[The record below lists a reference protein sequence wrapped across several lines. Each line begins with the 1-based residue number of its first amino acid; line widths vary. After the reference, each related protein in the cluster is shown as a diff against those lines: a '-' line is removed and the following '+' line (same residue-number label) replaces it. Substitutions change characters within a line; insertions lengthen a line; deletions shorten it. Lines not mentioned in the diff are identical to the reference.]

1 MADDVDKPERY
12 LIRDTKTGIY
22 KNYDGYST
30 ASRARN
36 AVDKLDNAYGAYRY
50 KVVPYSIA
58 TAGSFE
64 NPDTSKAKS
73 VTSSARGGSGR
84 AGPSFSPEGGMKP
97 GQSPSL
103 DNPIMQAKGGSV
115 SSRGDGIA
123 QRGKTKGR
131 MC

>member
-1 MADDVDKPERY
+1 MADDVNKPERY
-12 LIRDTKTGIY
+12 LIQDTKTGIY

-30 ASRARN
+30 ASRARS
-36 AVDKLDNAYGAYRY
+36 VRDKLDNAYGAYRY
-50 KVVPYSIA
+50 KVVPYSRA
-58 TAGSFE
+58 TAGSVE
-64 NPDTSKAKS
+64 NPNASKS
-73 VTSSARGGSGR
+73 VTSSVKGGSGR
-84 AGPSFSPEGGMKP
+84 AADIDMEGGMKP

>member
-1 MADDVDKPERY
+1 MADNVDKPERY
-12 LIRDTKTGIY
+12 LIQDTKTGIY

-36 AVDKLDNAYGAYRY
+36 AVDKLDNAYGGYRY
-50 KVVPYSIA
+50 KVVPYSKA

-64 NPDTSKAKS
+64 NPNASKS

-84 AGPSFSPEGGMKP
+84 AANMNMEGGMKP

-115 SSRGDGIA
+115 SSRADGCA

>member
-12 LIRDTKTGIY
+12 LIQDTKTGIY

-36 AVDKLDNAYGAYRY
+36 AVDKLDNAYGGYRY
-50 KVVPYSIA
+50 KVVPYSKA

-64 NPDTSKAKS
+64 NPNASKS
-73 VTSSARGGSGR
+73 VTSSTRGGSGR
-84 AGPSFSPEGGMKP
+84 AANMNMEGGMKP

-131 MC
+131 MR